1 MWCPPWQAL
10 GAKLVD
16 CALWGRTGSPAVLC
30 TQGPPARLN
39 APLRACAPPRQTHL
53 DVEVGRVEAAG
64 RDQPCLGCP
73 QVLGHQLSGSLHQEL
88 TVALGR
94 HHPGDQ
100 YFRRGLPQR
109 HQQPPPAPAGDH
121 CACPEASQPRG
132 AAALRSPLETPE
144 KWIPFLGLLYG
155 APEPVIRVPGSSV
168 RLGP

>member
-1 MWCPPWQAL
+1 MWSPPWQAL
-10 GAKLVD
+10 GARLVD
-16 CALWGRTGSPAVLC
+16 CAVWGRTGSPAVLC

-39 APLRACAPPRQTHL
+39 APLRACAPLRETHL

-94 HHPGDQ
+94 HHPATSTSGGDSHDATSS
-100 YFRRGLPQR
+100 R
-109 HQQPPPAPAGDH
+109 PPPPWATTAHARRPANHVAQRLFGVH
-121 CACPEASQPRG
+121 WK
-132 AAALRSPLETPE
+132 LRRSGFTA
-144 KWIPFLGLLYG
+144 LGLLSG
-155 APEPVIRVPGSSV
+155 APEPAIRVPGSSV